1 MCLYIEYNIQ
11 HLLFNF
17 NRELKNILLLKITGQ
32 EFVVMLDETIEELNI
47 NTIYTRRNRRL
58 PFSGA
63 RNFRDLGGYGTTDG
77 RTVRWGMMYRSDG
90 LNELTDKD
98 MELLSELSLDRII
111 DFRTEFESQH
121 RPDRLPAEKSPRLV
135 NIPIEDSSTKVWHES
150 QNDMIKKL
158 RSIDTGESMIK
169 TYQELVT
176 QFTPEMKIFVQE
188 VISAQ
193 GHPVLFHCMAGK
205 DRTGFAA
212 AILLRM
218 LGVPQETIME
228 DYLLTN
234 EYLLFHFKWRL
245 FLVQLL
251 RGKHF
256 VEKVKGFMAADP
268 FYLSA
273 AFDSIDREYGSFE
286 NYVQNGLGLT
296 ENDVG
301 RMKGL
306 YLE

>member
-1 MCLYIEYNIQ
+1 
-11 HLLFNF
+11 
-17 NRELKNILLLKITGQ
+17 
-32 EFVVMLDETIEELNI
+32 MLDNPTETLNI
-47 NTIYTRRNRRL
+47 NTVNTRRDRRL

-77 RTVRWGMMYRSDG
+77 RTVRWGMLYRSDG

-98 MELLSELSLDRII
+98 LELLSELSLDRIV
-111 DFRTEFESQH
+111 DFRTELESGH
-121 RPDRLPAEKSPRLV
+121 KPDRLPAEKSPRLV
-135 NIPIEDSSTKVWHES
+135 KLPIEDSSTKVWHES
-150 QNDMIKKL
+150 QSDMTKKL
-158 RSIDTGESMIK
+158 RSIDAGEYMVK
-169 TYQELVT
+169 TYQELAT
-176 QFTPEMKIFVQE
+176 QFTPEMKKFVQE
-188 VISAQ
+188 VTSAQ
-193 GHPVLFHCMAGK
+193 GRPVLFHCMAGK

-245 FLVQLL
+245 FLVRLL
-251 RGKHF
+251 RGKRF

-268 FYLSA
+268 SYLSA

-296 ENDVG
+296 ENDVK